1 MAYQFGALSERLR
14 RPEPLYVGWC
24 TTGHAWIAAELARD
38 GFEAVCCDMQH
49 GTHDEATAA
58 ASVAAIVA
66 AGAAP
71 MMRVPVDAGA
81 MASYMLDSG
90 AELIVAPMVNTAAEA
105 RRLVEF
111 TKFPPL
117 GKRSWGP
124 TTAFNLY
131 GIGDPATYLA
141 RANDAPLLAMIETQ
155 QAIDNLEEILSVDG
169 VGGTFV
175 GPSDLSIALSRGAH
189 VAPSAPETHAAAKLI
204 GDATRRHGKIA
215 AILALTPDDARTAR
229 DSGFQV
235 IILGTDFILLKEG
248 ARAFLDAMRS

>member
-1 MAYQFGALSERLR
+1 MPYQFGALSERLR
-14 RPEPLYVGWC
+14 RSEPLYVGWS
-24 TTGHAWIAAELARD
+24 TTAHPWLAGELARA

-49 GTHDEATAA
+49 GTHDETSATAA
-58 ASVAAIVA
+58 VAAIVA

-71 MMRVPVDAGA
+71 MVRVPVEAGP

-90 AELIVAPMVNTAAEA
+90 AELIVAPMVNTAEEA
-105 RRLVEF
+105 QRLVEF

-131 GIGDPATYLA
+131 GIEAPASYLA

-155 QAIDNLEEILSVDG
+155 QAIDNLEDILSVEG

-189 VAPSAPETHAAAKLI
+189 VAPSAPETHAAAKAI

-229 DSGFQV
+229 DNGFQV
-235 IILGTDFILLKEG
+235 IILGTDFILLRDG
-248 ARAFLDAMRS
+248 ARAFLDAMRP